1 MAENCQGND
10 LDAHLNL
17 SLQSPNV
24 AYKHMYEDLKI
35 ILYPDPRLGKMS
47 KPVEKFDQ
55 NLKDLA
61 ARMFVLMRENRGV
74 GLAAPQVGLNVRMF
88 VMNSTGKPEDDRV
101 YVNPEL
107 TEPLGEEEA
116 EEGCLSL
123 PQINAKILRSLSIQ
137 MNARDLEGNPIS
149 QLESGYIARIWQH
162 EVDHLNGTLLLDRM
176 GPVAKLT
183 NRKIIKELEQ
193 RYKDEQV
200 GERKTK

>member
-1 MAENCQGND
+1 
-10 LDAHLNL
+10 
-17 SLQSPNV
+17 
-24 AYKHMYEDLKI
+24 MYEDLII
-35 ILYPDPRLGKMS
+35 ILYPDPRLSRMS

-55 NLKDLA
+55 NLRELA
-61 ARMFVLMRENRGV
+61 ARMFMLMRENHGV
-74 GLAAPQVGLNVRMF
+74 GLAAPQVGLNIRMF

-107 TEPLGEEEA
+107 SEPLGEEEA

-137 MNARDLEGNPIS
+137 IKARDVEGNPIS
-149 QLESGYIARIWQH
+149 QLESGYISRIWQH

-183 NRKIIKELEQ
+183 NRKILKELEQ
-193 RYKDEQV
+193 RWRDEQD
-200 GERKTK
+200 GKGKPTK